1 MAGPSGSQS
10 GGSGGS
16 SVDMLDV
23 LIMCGSD
30 FPIQRKDKS
39 PPPNQLNW
47 KQQYNLTY
55 GDRFNLE
62 EL

>member
-10 GGSGGS
+10 GSSGGS
-16 SVDMLDV
+16 SVDVLDV

-39 PPPNQLNW
+39 PSP
-47 KQQYNLTY
+47 KSIE
-55 GDRFNLE
+55 LE
-62 EL
+62 TAVQSDLWR